1 MSTPLLE
8 VRDLCVEFATPAG
21 ALRAVD
27 GVSFTLQAGETL
39 ALAGESGCGKSATA
53 SALLRLLPPG
63 GRIISGDIRFEGQS
77 VLALEGEAL
86 RAFRG
91 RGVGLVF
98 QDPVGSLDPLMTVG
112 AQVEEVLRLHRRGSR
127 HQTRAAAL
135 ALLAR
140 VRMPDPAGQARL
152 YPHQLSGGMCQRVAL
167 AMALACEPRILV
179 ADEPTTALDV
189 TIQAQICALLREL
202 QAQTGM
208 ALLLV
213 SHDLALV
220 AGMAARL
227 AVLYAGRIVESG
239 PTAAVLASPRHPYT
253 RGLVAAM
260 PGLDRRP
267 GRLASIPGT
276 LPDPTRLPSH
286 CRFHARCDVR
296 IERCGVEN
304 PPSRDAGPDRSV
316 RCFVDPPAANPTP
329 EV

>member
-1 MSTPLLE
+1 MSAPLLE

-27 GVSFTLQAGETL
+27 GVSFTMKAGETL

-63 GRIISGDIRFEGQS
+63 GRIVSGDIRFEGRS
-77 VLALEGEAL
+77 VLALEGRAL
-86 RAFRG
+86 RDFRG
-91 RGVGLVF
+91 RGIGLVF

-112 AQVEEVLRLHRRGSR
+112 AQVEEVLRIHGRSR
-127 HQTRAAAL
+127 QDSRATAL
-135 ALLAR
+135 ALLGR
-140 VRMPDPAGQARL
+140 VRMPDPAAQARL

-253 RGLVAAM
+253 LGLVAAM

-286 CRFHARCDVR
+286 CRFHARCDFR
-296 IERCGVEN
+296 IERCGAED
-304 PPSRDAGPDRSV
+304 PPARDAGPGRRL
-316 RCFVDPPAANPTP
+316 RCFVDVPISP